1 MTPFI
6 ITFWGLSAIA
16 AAAIALYKAP
26 RTGRN
31 GQSWAFWSFI
41 FPPAVAL
48 LFVLPSSEP
57 PVGGPRARRQ
67 PPIDF
72 GD

>member
-16 AAAIALYKAP
+16 AAAVALYKAP

-41 FPPAVAL
+41 FPPAVGL
-48 LFVLPSSEP
+48 LFLLPASTLP
-57 PVGGPRARRQ
+57 AQPQLRNR

-72 GD
+72 DD